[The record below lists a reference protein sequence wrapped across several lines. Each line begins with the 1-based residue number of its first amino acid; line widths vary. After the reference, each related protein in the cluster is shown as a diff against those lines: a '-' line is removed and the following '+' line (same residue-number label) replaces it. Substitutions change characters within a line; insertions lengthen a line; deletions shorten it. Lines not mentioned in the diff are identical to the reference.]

1 MYAKRVIKDIETYFS
16 RYCESSSNQMLYY
29 STKHL
34 LDFLCSFD
42 MVRTILSDLKKK
54 YPYDLKT
61 LKRHQET
68 GGPIIIKEVGLNRT
82 QYVSYV
88 LHFLEYSYSQ
98 TGIIKFYDEVPWIC
112 YSDKDYNIKE
122 RIQLFKTEVV
132 KPLCDYI
139 IDELRKYVSLID
151 VIERYKNRTMRF
163 ESPYPEYFHERKV
176 QDKLA
181 LYLYDRGYLV
191 HREEDLTNGKPDFLF
206 SDDEGTPFVI
216 EVKYVKEKVCPS
228 SFNSYTSQL
237 RDYVNKLESHVGV
250 LCIFTTSDHE
260 YLWENAPDN
269 MKLITI
275 YVGGKKPSERNTQN
289 ICIDF
294 KSSCLQK

>member
-16 RYCESSSNQMLYY
+16 RYCESSSDQMLYY

-34 LDFLCSFD
+34 LDFLYSFD

-88 LHFLEYSYSQ
+88 VHFLEYSYNQ
-98 TGIIKFYDEVPWIC
+98 TGIIKFYDEASWIC

-122 RIQLFKTEVV
+122 RIHLFKIEVV
-132 KPLCDYI
+132 KPLCDYV
-139 IDELRKYVSLID
+139 IDGLRKYVSLTN

-163 ESPYPEYFHERKV
+163 ESPYPETYFERNV

-181 LYLYDRGYLV
+181 LYLYDRGYMV

-206 SDDEGTPFVI
+206 SDDEDTPFII
-216 EVKYVKEKVCPS
+216 EVKYVKEKVSLS

-237 RDYVNKLESHVGV
+237 SDYVNKLESHVGV
-250 LCIFTTSDHE
+250 LCIFTTLDYE
-260 YLWENAPDN
+260 YIWKNAPDN

-275 YVGGKKPSERNTQN
+275 YVGDKKPSERNIQY

-294 KSSCLQK
+294 NSSSLQK